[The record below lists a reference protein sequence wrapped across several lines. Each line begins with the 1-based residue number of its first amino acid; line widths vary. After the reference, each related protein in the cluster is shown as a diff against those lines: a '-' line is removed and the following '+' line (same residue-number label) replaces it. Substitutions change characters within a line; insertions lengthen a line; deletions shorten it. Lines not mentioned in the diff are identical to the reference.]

1 MEALY
6 ASQLFAVLV
15 LACSKSAVVLLVLSL
30 KPFERISAA
39 CKITLGLIGA
49 WALAALV
56 ALGVQCDQP
65 YPWSFSPERC
75 LNQHALYISLA
86 SFHMF
91 LDVCVIGLPVT
102 LLHQVQIIQWKRHH
116 ISALFAMRVL

>member
-6 ASQLFAVLV
+6 ASQLLAVLI

-39 CKITLGLIGA
+39 CKVTLGLIGA

-65 YPWSFSPERC
+65 HPWSFSPERC
-75 LNQHALYISLA
+75 LDQQALCISLA
-86 SFHMF
+86 AIHMF